1 MSLLLVFAALAASA
15 PPMPE
20 GPALR
25 ASIEARDAELFELFF
40 QGCDP
45 TRLRP
50 MLADDVEF
58 YHDKGGFV
66 FRNAE
71 AMVADYAKQCAERAK
86 PDSWRSRRELVT
98 SSLIVDPVPG
108 YGAMEAGDHLFYG
121 ASMPV
126 MRIVRSPSR
135 NVSPSMTQAG
145 ALRPEQAVN
154 LAATTSVAPSG
165 PTGPMSLGSSRA
177 PATTSTGTA
186 NSAKRMSRRCGLNDG
201 VRRVG
206 LKRLVAIELE

>member
-1 MSLLLVFAALAASA
+1 MSWLLISAALAASG

-45 TRLRP
+45 ARLRP

-71 AMVADYAKQCAERAK
+71 AMVADYAKNCAERAK
-86 PDSWRSRRELVT
+86 PDSWRSRRELVKP
-98 SSLIVDPVPG
+98 SLIVDSVPG
-108 YGAMEAGDHLFYG
+108 YGAMEAGDHLFYERKG
-121 ASMPV
+121 DEPEKLAGKARFTMLWVWSDGSWKLSRV
-126 MRIVRSPSR
+126 MSYDHKP
-135 NVSPSMTQAG
+135 A
-145 ALRPEQAVN
+145 EQ
-154 LAATTSVAPSG
+154 
-165 PTGPMSLGSSRA
+165 
-177 PATTSTGTA
+177 
-186 NSAKRMSRRCGLNDG
+186 
-201 VRRVG
+201 
-206 LKRLVAIELE
+206 

>member
-1 MSLLLVFAALAASA
+1 MSPLLISVALAATA

-25 ASIEARDAELFELFF
+25 ASIEARDAELFQLFF

-45 TRLRP
+45 ARLRP

-71 AMVADYAKQCAERAK
+71 AMVADYAKHCAERAK
-86 PDSWRSRRELVT
+86 PDSWRSRRELVM

-108 YGAMEAGDHLFYG
+108 YGAMEAGDHLFYERKG
-121 ASMPV
+121 DGPERLAGRARFTMVWVWSEGKWKL
-126 MRIVRSPSR
+126 SR
-135 NVSPSMTQAG
+135 VLSYG
-145 ALRPEQAVN
+145 HK
-154 LAATTSVAPSG
+154 AA
-165 PTGPMSLGSSRA
+165 
-177 PATTSTGTA
+177 
-186 NSAKRMSRRCGLNDG
+186 DQ
-201 VRRVG
+201 
-206 LKRLVAIELE
+206 

>member
-1 MSLLLVFAALAASA
+1 MSLLFIFAGLAASV

-25 ASIEARDAELFELFF
+25 ASIEKRDAELFELFF

-45 TRLRP
+45 GKLRP

-86 PDSWRSRRELVT
+86 PDSWRSRRELVA

-108 YGAMEAGDHLFYG
+108 YGAMEAGDHLFYERKG
-121 ASMPV
+121 DGPEKLVGRA
-126 MRIVRSPSR
+126 RFAIVWKRD
-135 NVSPSMTQAG
+135 ADG
-145 ALRPEQAVN
+145 WKL
-154 LAATTSVAPSG
+154 
-165 PTGPMSLGSSRA
+165 SRA
-177 PATTSTGTA
+177 LSYAHAPAG
-186 NSAKRMSRRCGLNDG
+186 G
-201 VRRVG
+201 
-206 LKRLVAIELE
+206 

>member
-1 MSLLLVFAALAASA
+1 MSLLFIFAGLAASV

-25 ASIEARDAELFELFF
+25 ASIEKRDAELFELFF

-45 TRLRP
+45 VKLRP

-86 PDSWRSRRELVT
+86 PDSWRSRRELVA

-108 YGAMEAGDHLFYG
+108 YGAMEAGDHLFYERKG
-121 ASMPV
+121 DGPEKLAGKARFTMVWVWSDGDWKL
-126 MRIVRSPSR
+126 SR
-135 NVSPSMTQAG
+135 VLSYGHEPA
-145 ALRPEQAVN
+145 EQ
-154 LAATTSVAPSG
+154 
-165 PTGPMSLGSSRA
+165 
-177 PATTSTGTA
+177 
-186 NSAKRMSRRCGLNDG
+186 
-201 VRRVG
+201 
-206 LKRLVAIELE
+206 